1 MFQKISLEKQ
11 TSSDH
16 PRCSSWQSRKSFEE
30 VQELVKMKILVV
42 LSFVVLMLG
51 IEAYAK
57 KEARGKGREH
67 ASAKKEARGKGRE
80 HVIGDPNQ
88 CVFPFTY
95 DGKTYN
101 KCTYASHNR
110 PWCAYDHE
118 YQRGRWDNCECSEE
132 DRRECAAIGDLC
144 LPAGDDKPQKCIPFN
159 TDIGRR

>member
-51 IEAYAK
+51 IE
-57 KEARGKGREH
+57 
-67 ASAKKEARGKGRE
+67 
-80 HVIGDPNQ
+80 VIGDPNQ